1 MEKNSS
7 KKTAADNGQSSELTR
22 LQKLQNRVNK
32 EKQRLKNIEKRN
44 TEKLYVP
51 VGRAV
56 IEKSKSLNIEN
67 LTFEHA
73 SNLFE
78 VGVIFHR
85 FFEKLNAD
93 GKEQMIKSLRAKSL
107 HAPESLFEF
116 LNAKAQDFKL
126 EPDKSEEIP
135 Y

>member
-7 KKTAADNGQSSELTR
+7 KKTAAENGQSAELTR

-56 IEKSKSLNIEN
+56 IEKSKSLNIKN

-78 VGVIFHR
+78 VGVIFCR
-85 FFEKLNAD
+85 FFEKLNAEA
-93 GKEQMIKSLRAKSL
+93 KEQMIKSLRSKSL
-107 HAPESLFEF
+107 NAPESLFEF
-116 LNAKAQDFKL
+116 LNVTTQNFKI
-126 EPDKSEEIP
+126 EPDNEEIP

>member
-7 KKTAADNGQSSELTR
+7 KKTAAENGQSAELTR

-67 LTFEHA
+67 LTFENA
-73 SNLFE
+73 SNFFE
-78 VGVIFHR
+78 TGVIFFR
-85 FFEKLNAD
+85 FFEKLNAEA
-93 GKEQMIKSLRAKSL
+93 KEQMIKSLRSKSL